1 MFGQNTLQIGN
12 TTLNPYAAPPGIR
25 ADFLEWQMDLLPG
38 ASVELIEIKPGS
50 VSLSEIYVKPGTILE
65 LEEVEQLEYKL
76 AL

>member
-1 MFGQNTLQIGN
+1 MLAQNTTHTGN
-12 TTLNPYAAPPGIR
+12 DFIYPFVSPPGIR

>member
-1 MFGQNTLQIGN
+1 MLEQNTTHPGN
-12 TTLNPYAAPPGIR
+12 HSLRPYVAPPGIR

>member
-1 MFGQNTLQIGN
+1 MLAQNTTHTGN
-12 TTLNPYAAPPGIR
+12 ASLYPYAAPPGVR

-38 ASVELIEIKPGS
+38 ASVELIEVKPGS

>member
-1 MFGQNTLQIGN
+1 MLVQNTALFR
-12 TTLNPYAAPPGIR
+12 TETSYPYVAPPGIR

-50 VSLSEIYVKPGTILE
+50 VSLSEIYVKPGTVLE

>member
-1 MFGQNTLQIGN
+1 MLARNNSQSGMNGLS
-12 TTLNPYAAPPGIR
+12 PYAALPGIR

-50 VSLSEIYVKPGTILE
+50 VSLAEIYVKPGTVLE

>member
-1 MFGQNTLQIGN
+1 MLVQNTTDTRN
-12 TTLNPYAAPPGIR
+12 ATNYPYVSPPGIR

>member
-1 MFGQNTLQIGN
+1 MLAQNTTHTG
-12 TTLNPYAAPPGIR
+12 TVTSYPYAAPPGIR

-38 ASVELIEIKPGS
+38 ASVELIEIKAGS
-50 VSLSEIYVKPGTILE
+50 VSLSEIYVKPGTVLE